1 MEKKIEVGKK
11 TKKIVDKK
19 EKKEKEEKKER
30 EIIYVDINQIMERA
44 KEEIMSTRGGID
56 YSEIEYE
63 GDIDKLKFSI
73 PKKTRKGKCQEICY
87 PDEEGGC
94 GSTGGSCLCGE
105 SEDHEGDHICEECGH
120 NW

>member
-1 MEKKIEVGKK
+1 MKNEKVKETVKK
-11 TKKIVDKK
+11 GNKETDKK
-19 EKKEKEEKKER
+19 NKKEEKR
-30 EIIYVDINQIMERA
+30 EIVYIDINDIMERA
-44 KEEIMSTRGGID
+44 KEEIMSTHGGVD
-56 YSEIEYE
+56 YAEIKYE

-73 PKKTRKGKCQEICY
+73 PKIDRKGKCQEIHH

-94 GSTGGSCLCGE
+94 GSTGGACICGE

>member
-1 MEKKIEVGKK
+1 MVDKKKEVGKKIKKWVVKRNEKKIE
-11 TKKIVDKK
+11 
-19 EKKEKEEKKER
+19 ER
-30 EIIYVDINQIMERA
+30 EIVYIDINDIMERA
-44 KEEIMSTRGGID
+44 KEEIMATHGGVNYAD
-56 YSEIEYE
+56 IEYV

-73 PKKTRKGKCQEICY
+73 PKKDRKGKCQEIFM

-105 SEDHEGDHICEECGH
+105 SKGHEGDHICEECGH